1 VGRHGSFTIA
11 GYNLQNLRSGR
22 SVLWTDF
29 EVNENMFTIIVRTR
43 FQASQI
49 YACMWLVEEFFYKAY
64 VVVLCVILSFQFLT
78 FYVMNFFDVMHDYLA
93 T

>member
-1 VGRHGSFTIA
+1 
-11 GYNLQNLRSGR
+11 
-22 SVLWTDF
+22 
-29 EVNENMFTIIVRTR
+29 
-43 FQASQI
+43 
-49 YACMWLVEEFFYKAY
+49 MWLVEEFFYKAY